1 MGMKSALAALFIAEV
16 VTSALAV
23 DEQHYYVVRDNSTKK
38 CSVIKG
44 QPTSH
49 SVTQLGGGDAY
60 NSEADAKT
68 VMDKMTDCE
77 ANK

>member
-1 MGMKSALAALFIAEV
+1 MRIKYALAALLIAGFV
-16 VTSALAV
+16 APVLAV
-23 DEQHYYVVRDNSTKK
+23 DEHYYVVRDNSTKK

-44 QPTSH
+44 QPTSK

-60 NSEADAKT
+60 NSEADANT
-68 VMDKMTDCE
+68 VMDKMTDCA